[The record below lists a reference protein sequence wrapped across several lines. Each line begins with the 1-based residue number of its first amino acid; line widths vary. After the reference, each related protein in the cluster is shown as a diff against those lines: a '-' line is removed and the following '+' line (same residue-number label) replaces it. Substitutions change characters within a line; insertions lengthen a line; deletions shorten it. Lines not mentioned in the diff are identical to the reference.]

1 LLVTLLSAALLASE
15 TASPISPKKVE
26 RLIETYGAKG
36 AVDKLAN
43 AAPDNNRSDF
53 GDYGKVLD
61 GIASGAD
68 RWLALVPKLEPGTDA
83 ATAEALR
90 IAVAEALPRNPSGVL
105 NLVTRKP
112 SWRIACS
119 YPMIEPTSKGT
130 RAYFRLVLPAVKAVR
145 SPALRRARNIC
156 LTELSKARDPS

>member
-1 LLVTLLSAALLASE
+1 MVTLLSAALLASE
-15 TASPISPKKVE
+15 AASPITPKTVE
-26 RLIETYGAKG
+26 RLIETYGAKR

-83 ATAEALR
+83 GTAEALR
-90 IAVAEALPRNPSGVL
+90 IAVAEALPKNPSGVL

-130 RAYFRLVLPAVKAVR
+130 RAYFRLVLPAVTAVR

-156 LTELSKARDPS
+156 LTELSKARHSS